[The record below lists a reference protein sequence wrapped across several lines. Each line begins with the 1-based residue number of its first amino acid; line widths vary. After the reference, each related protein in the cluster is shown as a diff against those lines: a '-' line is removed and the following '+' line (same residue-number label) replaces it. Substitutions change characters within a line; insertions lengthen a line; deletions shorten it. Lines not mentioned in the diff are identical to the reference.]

1 MSIGKLYPLGD
12 EKTGIS
18 VDYQLHGD
26 TGAKWWGDFISI
38 SYSTIND
45 KVRYIIELEDGRRG
59 LCAIH
64 KEVGRAATGTPTR
77 YRYSFKGVGNL
88 DRPKE

>member
-12 EKTGIS
+12 EQTMIEI
-18 VDYQLHGD
+18 DYRLVGD
-26 TGAKWWGDFISI
+26 TGTRWWGDFISTEYRRL
-38 SYSTIND
+38 SD
-45 KVRYIIELEDGRRG
+45 KVRYTIEMEDGRRG

-77 YRYSFKGVGNL
+77 YRYSFKGMGNL

>member
-1 MSIGKLYPLGD
+1 LTIGRLYPLGD
-12 EKTGIS
+12 EKTVIG
-18 VDYQLHGD
+18 VDYRLIGD
-26 TGAKWWGDFISI
+26 TGNRWWGDFICND
-38 SYSTIND
+38 YSRIND
-45 KVRYIIELEDGRRG
+45 KVRYVIELEDGRRG

-88 DRPKE
+88 DKPKE